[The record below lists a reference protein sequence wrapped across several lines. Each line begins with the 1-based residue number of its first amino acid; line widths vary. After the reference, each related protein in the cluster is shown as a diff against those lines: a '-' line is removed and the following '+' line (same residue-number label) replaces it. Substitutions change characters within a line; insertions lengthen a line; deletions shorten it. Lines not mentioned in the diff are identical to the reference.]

1 MYFYDMCI
9 WLVLWILRRKS
20 QNCICWG
27 ENLIWSLLELMSLT
41 NSVFVQTS
49 YCGNLLAQHIV
60 IYFYIGSEM
69 QLIQSKPREEL
80 SLDFRGSK
88 DFGKDDILGHW
99 LDILTKEKWQD
110 ILEATWNWKQG
121 SFKCN
126 SVYYLFFNI
135 IISFNEWFYGYAYE
149 YIYITTFHTEM

>member
-1 MYFYDMCI
+1 
-9 WLVLWILRRKS
+9 
-20 QNCICWG
+20 
-27 ENLIWSLLELMSLT
+27 
-41 NSVFVQTS
+41 
-49 YCGNLLAQHIV
+49 
-60 IYFYIGSEM
+60 M
-69 QLIQSKPREEL
+69 QFIQSKPREEL

-135 IISFNEWFYGYAYE
+135 IISFNEWLFYGYAYE